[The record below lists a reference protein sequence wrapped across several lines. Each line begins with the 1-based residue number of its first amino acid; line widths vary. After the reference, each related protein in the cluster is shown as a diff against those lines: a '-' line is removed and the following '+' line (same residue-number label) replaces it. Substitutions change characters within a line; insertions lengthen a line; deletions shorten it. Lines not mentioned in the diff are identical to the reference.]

1 MTDKERK
8 LREKMGALVAEAK
21 AILDAAEKENRQ
33 PTADEYAAHSAKL
46 DEFANIQAEVKALSS
61 QREAEDFT
69 AQPLAGAMG
78 PVFGGPQLSEKEKL
92 AQAKHATAK
101 ILATISD
108 KKINFDKK
116 LEVLGQIG
124 EDLKAKGHYQGAA
137 NGFNTTIDED
147 GGVFLPTLVTDM
159 ILDVANVSGVFTSR
173 GLRFP
178 TGGARIKIPN
188 ILGRFTFQAVTETG
202 EILVDRIAF
211 KGMEL
216 DNLKWAL
223 FVPWSNELEGVRGA
237 QLVDVFIRKLGQAY
251 GDLADSVIINADGT
265 STYHNIKGLTNRALD
280 SACTWVRKSAAKAT
294 RTTFAALQQDD
305 WNAAKMDLAASLRS
319 GAFYVAHP
327 DREIEL
333 ENALYAAT
341 ANNPVKWVTK
351 VGDQM
356 FINNLPIFFTDRF
369 PNTDGA
375 DKAYAA
381 LVNADYIAIADGGSF
396 VTDLFDQASIKDKDG
411 TTINLASSDMKALRV
426 KTFMDVEF
434 SPITDGG
441 KGAFTV
447 LFTAGS

>member
-1 MTDKERK
+1 MTEKERQ

-21 AILDAAEKENRQ
+21 AFLTVADNEKRE
-33 PTADEYAAHSAKL
+33 PTTEELNAHSAKM
-46 DEFANIQAEVKALSS
+46 DEFMAVSAQIKAIES
-61 QREAEDFT
+61 QRSAEEFT
-69 AQPLAGAMG
+69 AAPITASVM
-78 PVFGGPQLSEKEKL
+78 VPQIGNRQASDKEMVL
-92 AQAKHATAK
+92 QAKSATAK

-108 KKINFDKK
+108 KKLSYDKK
-116 LEVLGQIG
+116 LENLAQIG
-124 EDLKAKGHYQGAA
+124 KDLEAKGHYQAAA
-137 NGFNTTIDED
+137 NGFNTVVDED
-147 GGVFLPTLVTDM
+147 GGVFLPTLVTDQIM
-159 ILDVANVSGVFTSR
+159 DVANVSGVFAR
-173 GLRFP
+173 LGLRFP

-202 EILVDRIAF
+202 EILIDRIAF

-237 QLVDVFIRKLGQAY
+237 QLVDVFIRKLGQAF
-251 GDLADSVIINADGT
+251 GDLADDVVINADGT
-265 STYHNIKGLTNRALD
+265 SAYHNIKGFVNRSAD
-280 SACTWVRKSAAKAT
+280 AACTWVRKSSAKST
-294 RTTFAALQQDD
+294 RDAFAKIQQDD
-305 WNAAKMDLAASLRS
+305 WNAAKMDIAASLRS
-319 GAFYVAHP
+319 GSIYVAHP

-333 ENALYAAT
+333 ENALFAAT
-341 ANNPVKWVTK
+341 AANPVKWVTK

-356 FINNLPIFFTDRF
+356 FINNIPIYFTDRF

-375 DKAYAA
+375 DKPYAA
-381 LVNADYIAIADGGSF
+381 LVNAEYIAIADGASF

-447 LFTAGS
+447 LYTA